1 MVDSQ
6 NLKKDDICTSSFVAG
21 DKDLFIYAIY
31 QSVSVSVYT
40 GWYLGALLTQLMQL
54 RSKPESQKCK
64 SAHAARAHKTA
75 QRLHPRT
82 HDNNL
87 LLQ

>member
-54 RSKPESQKCK
+54 MSKPKSQKCN
-64 SAHAARAHKTA
+64 SAHAARVRTRPGS
-75 QRLHPRT
+75 RLHPRT
-82 HDNNL
+82 HDNL